1 MGSSGYRGRFAPSP
15 TGPLHFGSLVA
26 ALGSC
31 LEARALGGVWL
42 VRMEDLDPPRE
53 MAGAADSILRTLAR
67 LGFEWDEPVL
77 YQSTRAPF
85 YAEAVG
91 RLIDA
96 GAAYRCSCTR
106 SELRAAKTG
115 AVYPGTCR
123 KGLTR
128 HGRRTAIRVV
138 TGTEP
143 VALKDRLRGDVGQS
157 LADEVGDFIVRR
169 RDGLFAY
176 QLAVVVDDA
185 AQGVTDVVRGADL
198 LDCTP
203 RQIHLQRLLGL
214 PTPSYAHLPIV
225 TTPTGEKLGKQTG
238 AAPVDGRAPGAALWD
253 ALAFLGHPPPPSLA
267 RAGPAEVWDWARAHW
282 RLQAVPAR
290 QTKGVGSLDPT
301 PVDKSGG

>member
-31 LEARALGGVWL
+31 LEARARGGSWL
-42 VRMEDLDPPRE
+42 VRIEDLDPPRE
-53 MAGAADSILRTLAR
+53 MAGAADSLLRTLAR
-67 LGFEWDEPVL
+67 LGFAWDEPVI
-77 YQSTRAPF
+77 YQSRRAPF
-85 YAEAVG
+85 YAEAIE

-106 SELRAAKTG
+106 SELRAAATG

-123 KGLTR
+123 QGVR
-128 HGRRTAIRVV
+128 RRGRRTAIRVV
-138 TGTEP
+138 TGAEP
-143 VALKDRLRGDVGQS
+143 IVFSDGLRGCVSQS
-157 LADEVGDFIVRR
+157 LADEIGDFVVRR

-185 AQGVTDVVRGADL
+185 AQGITDVVRGADL

-214 PTPSYAHLPIV
+214 QTPSYAHLPV
-225 TTPTGEKLGKQTG
+225 VATAAGVKLSKQTG
-238 AAPVDGRAPGAALWD
+238 AAPVDLREPGAALRD
-253 ALAFLGHPPPPSLA
+253 ALAFLGHTPPPVLVG
-267 RAGPAEVWDWARAHW
+267 AGPAEIWNWAMTNW
-282 RLQAVPAR
+282 RLAAVSAAAAAAAGELP
-290 QTKGVGSLDPT
+290 GVWR
-301 PVDKSGG
+301 